1 MDQFM
6 QHAHALSKEAR
17 AMSMQIVTET
27 PIAGYVAPALSIVS
41 SSRRRAAQ
49 RAEGG
54 LGTVFQL
61 PPRAAWSPAINVFD
75 TGDAFVI
82 IAELAGVGPDSLR
95 IELDVT
101 TDTVTLR
108 GTRLGGAPTRTADYD
123 SMDEEITSG
132 RFERA
137 ISLGQPVDG
146 EGAKATCRYGLLEL
160 MLPKLKTRAPKREP
174 LMPPLGQGGQAG
186 RVRKRRA
193 IAC

>member
-1 MDQFM
+1 
-6 QHAHALSKEAR
+6 
-17 AMSMQIVTET
+17 MSMQIVTET

-41 SSRRRAAQ
+41 SSRRRAAAQ

-54 LGTVFQL
+54 LGTVSQL

-95 IELDVT
+95 IELDVASA
-101 TDTVTLR
+101 TVTLR
-108 GTRLGGAPTRTADYD
+108 GIRLGGAPTRTADFD

-132 RFERA
+132 RFERV

-146 EGAKATCRYGLLEL
+146 EGAKAICRYGLLEL
-160 MLPKLKTRAPKREP
+160 MLPKLKTRTPKREP
-174 LMPPLGQGGQAG
+174 AMPPLGQVGQAG